1 MCRRLSQASRISES
15 AVSNGRLTATHRAV
29 KSADRTNRTNA
40 CPCPDD
46 CCLMVQGEGLGGAAV
61 WGSGWHSHSTPTVIR
76 SRVHA
81 EMRVCTIC
89 TMPSRRRESAR
100 LYQWYERVSVTK
112 RPQVMHLGL
121 VSYPF
126 SVLFVPR
133 PREVDSKRSEYTGA
147 VFVQLRD
154 TPNCADCTN
163 ARLLSMRSC
172 WPHCE
177 VWGFGQG

>member
-1 MCRRLSQASRISES
+1 MGLLCGDQGSILTELPLS
-15 AVSNGRLTATHRAV
+15 
-29 KSADRTNRTNA
+29 
-40 CPCPDD
+40 P
-46 CCLMVQGEGLGGAAV
+46 GA
-61 WGSGWHSHSTPTVIR
+61 G
-76 SRVHA
+76 
-81 EMRVCTIC
+81 CTQKC
-89 TMPSRRRESAR
+89 VFVRFVRSRRRESAR
-100 LYQWYERVSVTK
+100 LYQWYERGSVTK

-121 VSYPF
+121 VFYLF
-126 SVLFVPR
+126 SVLIVPR
-133 PREVDSKRSEYTGA
+133 PREVDSKMSEYTGA